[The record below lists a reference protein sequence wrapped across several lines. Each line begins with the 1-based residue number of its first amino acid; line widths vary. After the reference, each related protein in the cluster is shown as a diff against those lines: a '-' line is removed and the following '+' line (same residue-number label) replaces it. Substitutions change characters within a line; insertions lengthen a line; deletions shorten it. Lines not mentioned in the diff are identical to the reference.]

1 MKDTLITIIDS
12 IDTDELIEIVTQDTS
27 KTLTDAVDE
36 VCQYRIPR
44 GIIADSNGYDYPQA
58 GDEETAQAVLNYLR
72 GRIEDAEREEFCE
85 ED

>member
-1 MKDTLITIIDS
+1 MRQTLIQIIDS

-27 KTLTDAVDE
+27 RTLTDAVDE

-44 GIIADSNGYDYPQA
+44 GIIADSNSHYYPQET
-58 GDEETAQAVLNYLR
+58 DEETAQAVLFYLR
-72 GRIEDAEREEFCE
+72 GRVEDAEREEFCE